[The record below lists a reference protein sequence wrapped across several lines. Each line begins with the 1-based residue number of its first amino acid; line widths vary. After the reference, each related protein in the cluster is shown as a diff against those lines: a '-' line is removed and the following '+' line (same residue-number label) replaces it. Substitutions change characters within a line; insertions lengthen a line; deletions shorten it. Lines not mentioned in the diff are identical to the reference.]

1 MNDNNEDKLYKD
13 RSVWLRGLFM
23 LIFMFFMGAAKFVI
37 MVVVVFQFL
46 VVLFTA
52 EKNDNLLKFGKS
64 LSVYQYQ
71 IMLYLTYNSDVRP
84 FPITDWPAESDD

>member
-1 MNDNNEDKLYKD
+1 MSDTKKQQSYKD

-23 LIFMFFMGAAKFVI
+23 LIFIFFMGVAKFVT
-37 MVVVVFQFL
+37 VVVAVCQFL
-46 VVLFTA
+46 VVLFTS
-52 EKNDNLLKFGKS
+52 EINNNLLKFGKS

-84 FPITDWPAESDD
+84 FPVSDWPAE

>member
-1 MNDNNEDKLYKD
+1 MNDTKKEQSYKD
-13 RSVWLRGLFM
+13 SSVWLRGLFM
-23 LIFMFFMGAAKFVI
+23 LIFIFFVGVAKFVT
-37 MVVVVFQFL
+37 VVVAVCQFL

-52 EKNDNLLKFGKS
+52 KLNDNLLKFGKS

-84 FPITDWPAESDD
+84 FPIGDWPAE